1 MPLQSVTVRVP
12 ATAAN
17 LGPGFD
23 SLGIALCLYNHVTL
37 EVSQA
42 DSIEV
47 SGEGAGSLPR
57 DKSNIAAKAVA
68 EVFGQTGRDRPA
80 LHLRLENEIPLARGL
95 GSSAAARVG
104 AILAARHFLEGP
116 TDPPSLIPLAASL
129 EGHPDNVAPALLG
142 GLIVVAEGKEG
153 IHWSQAPLSPA
164 VRFVVAVPEFEVS
177 TQKAR
182 QALPESVPF
191 EDAVFNL
198 QRTALLV
205 TALGQGQGAL
215 IGRAMEDRL
224 HQPHRAHLMGPLEEV
239 FRAAREAGA
248 AGVALSG
255 AGPSV
260 LALSTGGDGPP
271 KTIGEA
277 MREVYKSRGI
287 KCRSLIL
294 DVDREGAKIL
304 AEEK

>member
-1 MPLQSVTVRVP
+1 MPPQSVTVRVP

-23 SLGIALCLYNHVTL
+23 SLGIALGLYNHVTL
-37 EVSQA
+37 KISQA

-47 SGEGAGSLPR
+47 SGEGAGGLPR

-68 EVFGQTGRDRPA
+68 EVFGQAGRERPA

-104 AILAARHFLEGP
+104 AILAARHLLEEP
-116 TDPPSLIPLAASL
+116 TDPPSLLPLAASL
-129 EGHPDNVAPALLG
+129 EGHPDNVTPALLG
-142 GLIVVAEGKEG
+142 GLIVVAGGKEG
-153 IHWSQAPLSPA
+153 AHWSQAPLSPA

-182 QALPESVPF
+182 QALPETVPF

-198 QRTALLV
+198 QRVALLV

-224 HQPHRAHLMGPLEEV
+224 HQPYRAHLMGPLEEV
-239 FRAAREAGA
+239 FGAAREAGA

-260 LALSTGGDGPP
+260 LAISTGGDGPS
-271 KTIGEA
+271 KDIGEA
-277 MREVYKSRGI
+277 MRQAYKSRGI
-287 KCRSLIL
+287 ECRSLVL